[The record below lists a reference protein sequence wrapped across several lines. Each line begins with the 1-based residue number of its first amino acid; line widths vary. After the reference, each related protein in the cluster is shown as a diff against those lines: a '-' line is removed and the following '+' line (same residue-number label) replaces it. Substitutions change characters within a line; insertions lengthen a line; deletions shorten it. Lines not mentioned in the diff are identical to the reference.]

1 MDQRAGRGIRLFV
14 FFLLAAS
21 IGGGAIP
28 ASIMT
33 NTGTVMEGSILGLAP
48 TIRLVEPGSARLIG
62 PAGELEVPISSI
74 KQITIDFPRVVIEA
88 EDKTLI
94 GPLSAFSGIE
104 EEIRL
109 EGANGANLKIPFA
122 SLRAIALNG
131 NPLHSVPR
139 EWLGDR
145 FLTEPSV
152 IPIGTEAGCE
162 SCSISGSA
170 WVDETPIWNTIHPV
184 LPPPETS
191 SELPWWLGLI
201 GLAAILGVIYFA
213 TAGKGSS

>member
-1 MDQRAGRGIRLFV
+1 MDQRAGRGIGLFV
-14 FFLLAAS
+14 VFLFAIS

-28 ASIMT
+28 ATIMT

-48 TIRLVEPGSARLIG
+48 MIRLVG
-62 PAGELEVPISSI
+62 PARILEVPISSI

-88 EDKTLI
+88 EDETLI

-131 NPLHSVPR
+131 NPLHPVPR

-145 FLTEPSV
+145 FLTEPLVIPSV
-152 IPIGTEAGCE
+152 PIGTEAGCE
-162 SCSISGSA
+162 SCSITSPGPSN
-170 WVDETPIWNTIHPV
+170 ETPIWNTIHPI